1 MNKVQTIVTGT
12 AFVAVIAFQQAEIQ
26 VVHEEVQEVKA
37 LVVKTSERLRYST
50 AEEDCLARN
59 IYHEAGVEPTV
70 GKYAVAQVTLNR
82 LKDGR
87 WGRDICSVVYSKAQ
101 FSWTLSKKKLNETP
115 RGALWDE
122 SRTVA
127 RTVLDQGA
135 RVPSLAQSTHYH
147 ADYIERPLWAKSVA
161 KIQQIGQ
168 HIFYKKT

>member
-1 MNKVQTIVTGT
+1 MTLKGILGWS

-101 FSWTLSKKKLNETP
+101 FSWTLNVD
-115 RGALWDE
+115 G
-122 SRTVA
+122 
-127 RTVLDQGA
+127 
-135 RVPSLAQSTHYH
+135 
-147 ADYIERPLWAKSVA
+147 
-161 KIQQIGQ
+161 
-168 HIFYKKT
+168 